1 MPRVAFYL
9 ACGSAVAAL
18 VSIAVCQILLG
29 AALGLMLAS
38 REPLRFPR
46 IWLPLSIFIALT
58 LLALALSSD
67 PRAGLPQLKKLYVYL
82 MLPVVFT
89 AVRHVSEIRPLVWAW
104 AAAASAS
111 GLWSF
116 VQFWMKRQHA
126 LSQHGDFYLAYVADR
141 ATGFMG
147 HWMTFGA
154 AQMAALMLLLSAL
167 IFAPPPKISM
177 ALRNSRSRDRCID
190 CARLDPWCV
199 ACDCGG
205 VALSHRNVASEVSR
219 TDPRRTA
226 TGLVRGRH
234 DLYVSEC
241 RRSIN
246 PHGEVDSNR
255 HRYVTRRT
263 GMEMIKAHPWFGLGP
278 EMPGKQFQQ
287 YVPSDIKLP
296 LPEGFYGHLHNVY
309 LQYGAERGIPALL
322 AFLWMIGMMLHDWW
336 TRARSSIS
344 PDRRAILHGSIAV
357 LIAFLIE
364 GLFEHNLGDSEVL
377 SMFWIVTAWG
387 YRAWEAKA

>member
-1 MPRVAFYL
+1 MPRLAFYL

-18 VSIAVCQILLG
+18 VSIAICQILLG
-29 AALGLMLAS
+29 AALGALPVN
-38 REPLRFPR
+38 REPVRIPR
-46 IWLPLSIFIALT
+46 IWLPLSIFLALT
-58 LLALALSSD
+58 LIALAVSSD
-67 PRAGLPQLKKLYVYL
+67 PRAGFPQVKKLYVYL

-89 AVRHVSEIRPLVWAW
+89 AIRRVEEIRPLIWAW

-116 VQFWMKRQHA
+116 VQFWIKRQHA
-126 LSQHGDFYLAYVADR
+126 LAQHGDFYLAYVADR

-154 AQMAALMLLLSAL
+154 AQMAAMMLLLSAL
-167 IFAPPPKISM
+167 MFAPPRRYRWLCVSAAVVIAASIVLGWTRGVWLATGVGSIYLLAVWRPKY
-177 ALRNSRSRDRCID
+177 L
-190 CARLDPWCV
+190 LLVP
-199 ACDCGG
+199 
-205 VALSHRNVASEVSR
+205 VALVLGWFIAPRSVRQRVVSI
-219 TDPRRTA
+219 
-226 TGLVRGRH
+226 
-234 DLYVSEC
+234 YQ
-241 RRSIN
+241 

-287 YVPSDIKLP
+287 YVPADIKRP
-296 LPEGFYGHLHNVY
+296 LPEGFYGHLHNIY
-309 LQYGAERGIPALL
+309 LQYAAERGVPALL
-322 AFLWMIGMMLHDWW
+322 AFLWIIGMMLHDWW
-336 TRARSSIS
+336 TRARSQVTNE
-344 PDRRAILHGSIAV
+344 RRAILHGAMAV

-387 YRAWEAKA
+387 YRAWEAEA